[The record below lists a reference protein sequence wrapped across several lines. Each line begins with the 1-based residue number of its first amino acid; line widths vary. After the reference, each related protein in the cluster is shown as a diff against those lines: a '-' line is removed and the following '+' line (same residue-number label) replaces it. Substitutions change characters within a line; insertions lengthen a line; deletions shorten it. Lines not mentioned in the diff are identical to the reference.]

1 MVSTDDAEIAE
12 IAAKYGAKIPFMR
25 SNEKASDFATTF
37 EVVQEVID
45 SYATKFKYACCVYP
59 CNPFLT
65 TENLSNAFE
74 VLTKNKKNTV
84 FPVIEYSHP
93 IQRALQINNNDIS
106 FAQPEFALTRSQ
118 DLPKRY
124 HDAGQFYFFNV
135 EKVMEEQ
142 RIIGDSTGAIIIS
155 EMDAQDI
162 DNESDWKL
170 AELKY
175 QLKNGISK

>member
-12 IAAKYGAKIPFMR
+12 IATKYGAKIPFMR

-37 EVVQEVID
+37 EVIQEVIN
-45 SYATKFKYACCVYP
+45 SYTTKFEYACCIYP

-65 TENLSNAFE
+65 TESLSNAFE

-84 FPVIEYSHP
+84 FPVIEYSYP
-93 IQRALQINNNDIS
+93 IQRALQINNNNIS

-162 DNESDWKL
+162 DNENDWKL